1 MYNKTLLCFD
11 YGEKR
16 IGVAVGQTVTSTAT
30 ALQTVLVINK
40 KPDWEAIK
48 ILIDEWKPDKFI
60 VGHPFTLHGT
70 RQKMTDAA
78 ERFSRQL
85 KHRFKLPVDLID
97 ERLSSYEAQQEL
109 KSTRNLDPTSAKL
122 ILETWFR
129 ENTNF
134 EHRQINNNKED

>member
-70 RQKMTDAA
+70 RQKMTAAA

-97 ERLSSYEAQQEL
+97 ERLSSYEAQHEL